1 MAIARQLRLRNLGGI
16 IIIDFIDMADAE
28 HRSQVLEALQRALAG
43 DHAQTHIASVSSLGL
58 VEMTRKRTRDSLE
71 HLLCAACPSCEGRGF
86 VRTPETVCHEIFR
99 EIVRQSRQFQT
110 QELLMLAHQNVIDR
124 LLDDESAVLAELEHQ
139 VGRPITVTGGSA
151 LRLRSIRR
159 GAGLKR

>member
-1 MAIARQLRLRNLGGI
+1 
-16 IIIDFIDMADAE
+16 
-28 HRSQVLEALQRALAG
+28 LQRALAG

-99 EIVRQSRQFQT
+99 EIVRQSRQFQSR
-110 QELLMLAHQNVIDR
+110 ELLILAHQNVIDR

-139 VGRPITVTGGSA
+139 VGRPI
-151 LRLRSIRR
+151 RLQVETLY
-159 GAGLKR
+159 GFDQYDVVLA